1 MKYFLPLLVIACS
14 VIGSLANIFIN
25 SDTWYV
31 ELVKSPLNPPSYVFG
46 IVWPI
51 LYVLMAFVSFRSADK
66 IWKLFIPQL
75 IMNAAWSW
83 MFFFMHAP
91 LLALI
96 NISILIFLNQ
106 KILLILYEIKVPGI
120 RAYKPKTSQDIA
132 WRIEWTLKNES
143 RLLFWLYLPYVLWLS
158 FAAFL
163 NASIVFLN

>member
-31 ELVKSPLNPPSYVFG
+31 DLVKSPLNPPSFVFG
-46 IVWPI
+46 VVWPI
-51 LYVLMAFVSFRSADK
+51 LYALMAFVAFKSADK

-75 IMNAAWSW
+75 ILNAAWSW
-83 MFFFMHAP
+83 IFFYMHAP

-106 KILLILYEIKVPGI
+106 KILVIL
-120 RAYKPKTSQDIA
+120 S
-132 WRIEWTLKNES
+132 NES
-143 RLLFWLYLPYVLWLS
+143 RLLFWLYLPYVLWLT

>member
-106 KILLILYEIKVPGI
+106 KILVI
-120 RAYKPKTSQDIA
+120 
-132 WRIEWTLKNES
+132 LKNES
-143 RLLFWLYLPYVLWLS
+143 RLLFFLYLPYVLWLS

>member
-14 VIGSLANIFIN
+14 VIGSLANIFIS
-25 SDTWYV
+25 SDSWYV
-31 ELVKSPLNPPSYVFG
+31 DLVKSPLNPPSFVFG

-51 LYVLMAFVSFRSADK
+51 LYALMAFVSFKSADK

-75 IMNAAWSW
+75 ILNAAWSW

-96 NISILIFLNQ
+96 NISILIFVNQ
-106 KILLILYEIKVPGI
+106 KILVILK
-120 RAYKPKTSQDIA
+120 
-132 WRIEWTLKNES
+132 IESK
-143 RLLFWLYLPYVLWLS
+143 LLFWLYLPYVLWLS

>member
-75 IMNAAWSW
+75 MLNAAWSW

-91 LLALI
+91 LMALI

-106 KILLILYEIKVPGI
+106 KILVI
-120 RAYKPKTSQDIA
+120 
-132 WRIEWTLKNES
+132 LKNES

>member
-31 ELVKSPLNPPSYVFG
+31 ELLKSPLNPPSYVFG

-106 KILLILYEIKVPGI
+106 KILVI
-120 RAYKPKTSQDIA
+120 
-132 WRIEWTLKNES
+132 LKNES